1 MESATFDCDSVTI
14 RNLDALHDI
23 ITLAGSGIIMMG
35 TNIDAVVVVFNNIKY
50 IDWANMEEVIS
61 DGSFVASLI

>member
-1 MESATFDCDSVTI
+1 
-14 RNLDALHDI
+14 LDALHDI
-23 ITLAGSGIIMMG
+23 ITLASSGIIMMG